1 MDQYRIQKRLIELN
15 VAIVP
20 HRVLSAVR
28 ANGVEIECVFTGRVS
43 TLSADAVVMVA
54 SRLPESTLSAALQQR
69 QVEWQ
74 DAGILDVTT
83 IGDALAPATIAASVY
98 AGRRYAE
105 ELGAPVNPNAPLFQ
119 REVAE
124 LRPFD
129 VRALFSRD
137 T

>member
-1 MDQYRIQKRLIELN
+1 MQPRMIET
-15 VAIVP
+15 
-20 HRVLSAVR
+20 SSFDVR
-28 ANGVEIECVFTGRVS
+28 YYVGVQRRKAYPCESSLLRKSQHIN
-43 TLSADAVVMVA
+43 A
-54 SRLPESTLSAALQQR
+54 SRLPESTLSAALPQR

-105 ELGAPVNPNAPLFQ
+105 ELGAPVTPNAPLFQ